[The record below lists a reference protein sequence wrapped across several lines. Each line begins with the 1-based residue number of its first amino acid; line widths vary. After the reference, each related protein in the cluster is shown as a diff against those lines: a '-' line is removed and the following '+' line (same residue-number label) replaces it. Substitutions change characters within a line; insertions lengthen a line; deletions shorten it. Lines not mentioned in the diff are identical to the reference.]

1 MSNFQFKSK
10 SVFLTFSQCDYP
22 LKDFRDN
29 IEKYFGTNLEK
40 GVVSQEKHKDGGL
53 HLHAAICL
61 HQPHRS
67 RDKGLF
73 DKLVDPPHHPN
84 IAGRFTGG
92 TLKAFDY
99 VMKEG
104 NFLPL
109 NEKSFDLKEFLKL
122 SKEKKSSSGTDRK
135 RIRRSPGGRCDGEQQ
150 GLHAA
155 PRQASP
161 RLRSLAARA
170 RATLEV
176 CQGPSSKGICRA
188 CARLLQRME
197 QRDCFWLTTNLRQK
211 RKHRQKQLW
220 IQGPGDRKDHLS
232 DDDGGDIFSQ
242 RLSLA

>member
-1 MSNFQFKSK
+1 MSTSTGRLQRQETIRQISRPA
-10 SVFLTFSQCDYP
+10 SSSQHSGP
-22 LKDFRDN
+22 F
-29 IEKYFGTNLEK
+29 
-40 GVVSQEKHKDGGL
+40 
-53 HLHAAICL
+53 
-61 HQPHRS
+61 HR
-67 RDKGLF
+67 
-73 DKLVDPPHHPN
+73 
-84 IAGRFTGG
+84 G

-99 VMKEG
+99 VMKGG

-122 SKEKKSSSGTDRK
+122 SKEKKSSRAALIVK

-197 QRDCFWLTTNLRQK
+197 QRDCFLADDESSTEEEAPSEAAVDP
-211 RKHRQKQLW
+211 
-220 IQGPGDRKDHLS
+220 GPG
-232 DDDGGDIFSQ
+232 GG
-242 RLSLA
+242 

>member
-1 MSNFQFKSK
+1 MSTSTGRLQRQETIRQISRPA
-10 SVFLTFSQCDYP
+10 SSSQHSGP
-22 LKDFRDN
+22 F
-29 IEKYFGTNLEK
+29 
-40 GVVSQEKHKDGGL
+40 
-53 HLHAAICL
+53 
-61 HQPHRS
+61 HR
-67 RDKGLF
+67 
-73 DKLVDPPHHPN
+73 
-84 IAGRFTGG
+84 G

-122 SKEKKSSSGTDRK
+122 SKEEEELSSGTDRK

-176 CQGPSSKGICRA
+176 CQGPSSKRYLSCLRPVTSTHGTT
-188 CARLLQRME
+188 RLL
-197 QRDCFWLTTNLRQK
+197 L
-211 RKHRQKQLW
+211 
-220 IQGPGDRKDHLS
+220 G
-232 DDDGGDIFSQ
+232 
-242 RLSLA
+242 